1 MSDGIDDDEKKMRKG
16 DEIENFEKKEEACMK
31 LLRGDVDE
39 EKLSGLLLSAKYLLP
54 AGKRSTR
61 KRVYAAAGKK
71 FFDRLA
77 RTKKMRHVFL
87 AVMCNLLVDP
97 SVAKEYENKG
107 KMFLDFTVNA
117 ARLTKESD
125 ELAVKTFSDAVACLE
140 EISKRVNLVS
150 NGVVQYTLYILWILK
165 DLKGKLR
172 EIASKPC
179 QRLAALLVNQLG
191 TKKHWNNNTSKKP
204 SAMFC
209 MAAELF
215 QSYEPPI
222 KWDLLCSLPLILR
235 FENDPEVL
243 DDEDV
248 KKRLLESQKTV
259 KWESCIRNGIQAVW
273 VVRNLPANLRSRCF
287 ELSTIL
293 TSSTSSIRW
302 ACESDSEKKENRG
315 KFLNLWISL
324 AANELKIYLDNVVE
338 AMETA
343 TLKRESFNMDEL
355 KDDNLALLLM
365 QTLSMAVRELCSEEG
380 DFVLS
385 EFVSSSSLLSILRV
399 LRQSNEMIFGFLT
412 SYLQFLQDTSIKT
425 TMTRLSALADECM
438 RTIGQYMLEDT
449 DETIVSVFSEIL
461 PKLCDWKS
469 NSLQYI
475 LPVLNERKELLNLIS
490 TKTSDNL
497 FLQLLKMIPDIPI
510 DAARLCIYVAHELI
524 QVYKTEFKRE
534 TLKHH
539 EGLIR
544 STMSDGSDNT
554 YVSNFFSSV

>member
-1 MSDGIDDDEKKMRKG
+1 M
-16 DEIENFEKKEEACMK
+16 
-31 LLRGDVDE
+31 
-39 EKLSGLLLSAKYLLP
+39 
-54 AGKRSTR
+54 
-61 KRVYAAAGKK
+61 
-71 FFDRLA
+71 
-77 RTKKMRHVFL
+77 
-87 AVMCNLLVDP
+87 
-97 SVAKEYENKG
+97 
-107 KMFLDFTVNA
+107 
-117 ARLTKESD
+117 
-125 ELAVKTFSDAVACLE
+125 
-140 EISKRVNLVS
+140 
-150 NGVVQYTLYILWILK
+150 
-165 DLKGKLR
+165 KGKLR

-191 TKKHWNNNTSKKP
+191 TKKHWNNTSKKP

-235 FENDPEVL
+235 FENNL
-243 DDEDV
+243 TIDDEDV
-248 KKRLLESQKTV
+248 KKRLLECRKTV

-287 ELSTIL
+287 ELSTVL

-338 AMETA
+338 AMESA
-343 TLKRESFNMDEL
+343 TLKHESFMDEL
-355 KDDNLALLLM
+355 KDDNLAILLM

-425 TMTRLSALADECM
+425 TMTRWLSALADECM

-475 LPVLNERKELLNLIS
+475 LPVLNERKELLNSIS

-510 DAARLCIYVAHELI
+510 DAARLCIYVAYELI

-539 EGLIR
+539 EGLIQ

-554 YVSNFFSSV
+554 YVSNFFSSVL

>member
-1 MSDGIDDDEKKMRKG
+1 MSDGTENEKKMMK
-16 DEIENFEKKEEACMK
+16 DEEIENFEKKEEACMK

-54 AGKRSTR
+54 AGKKSTR

-87 AVMCNLLVDP
+87 AVMCNLLVDS

-117 ARLTKESD
+117 ARLAKESD
-125 ELAVKTFSDAVACLE
+125 KLSVKTFSDAVACLE

-191 TKKHWNNNTSKKP
+191 TKKHWNNTSKKP
-204 SAMFC
+204 SAMFR

-235 FENDPEVL
+235 FENNL
-243 DDEDV
+243 IDDEDV
-248 KKRLLESQKTV
+248 KKRLLECRKTV

-287 ELSTIL
+287 ELSTVL
-293 TSSTSSIRW
+293 TSSTSSILW

-338 AMETA
+338 AIETA
-343 TLKRESFNMDEL
+343 TLKHESFMDEL
-355 KDDNLALLLM
+355 KDDNLAILLM
-365 QTLSMAVRELCSEEG
+365 QTLSMAVRELWSEEG

-412 SYLQFLQDTSIKT
+412 SYLQFLQDTST
-425 TMTRLSALADECM
+425 TNTRLSALADECM
-438 RTIGQYMLEDT
+438 RTIGQYLLEDT
-449 DETIVSVFSEIL
+449 DETIVSVFSEIF

-497 FLQLLKMIPDIPI
+497 FLQLLKMIPDVPI

-534 TLKHH
+534 TLKRH

-544 STMSDGSDNT
+544 SKLSDGFDST
-554 YVSNFFSSV
+554 YVSNFFSSVL